1 MKQTLQVAFS
11 LICLLPLALLASAQT
26 EDQVRDVQKLYK
38 TAKVPGLE
46 MTIYLQEENG
56 SLTPVEPQRKFHQG
70 EKVKVRIESNFR
82 GYLYIVNHGASGI
95 KRLIFP
101 DRQESNRIQPG
112 TAYLLPST
120 YELAFD
126 ENAGFETLQ
135 IIVSPQRLR
144 VLDVA
149 LKQSEGKLTSHQVAA
164 IERYWKNPV
173 PNQAGIFTGAAPNQE
188 ELPQSAFDKDKGTT
202 TILTDGSRDPAFKRR
217 PPAAPKP
224 RRKISDAPLSVG
236 IQLQNVGMP
245 Q

>member
-1 MKQTLQVAFS
+1 MKPIRHIAFS
-11 LICLLPLALLASAQT
+11 LCCLLPLALTAAAQS
-26 EDQVRDVQKLYK
+26 EEQVRDVQKVYK
-38 TAKVPGLE
+38 TGQIPGLE
-46 MTIYLQEENG
+46 VTVYLQQENG

-126 ENAGFETLQ
+126 EKAGFETLQ
-135 IIVSPQRLR
+135 VIVSPQRLR

-149 LKQSEGKLTSHQVAA
+149 LKQPEGKLTANQVVA
-164 IERYWKNPV
+164 IERYWKNPL
-173 PNQAGIFTGAAPNQE
+173 PNQAGIFTGAAPNE
-188 ELPQSAFDKDKGTT
+188 EESPQSAFDKDKGTT

-224 RRKISDAPLSVG
+224 RRKVSDAPLSVG

-245 Q
+245 R